1 MKKSLMAAAIVSLVL
16 TACSGGKETAAE
28 SSASQTQTSSSQTD
42 KLNIYNWSD
51 YVDPA
56 TLSAFEKNTHINVR
70 YDYYDSNEA
79 LEAKLLTGKS
89 GYDLVAPSIAN
100 VGRQIKAGAYQK
112 IDKSQ
117 IPDYANIDPDLLKM
131 METVDPGNEYAVPYF
146 WGINTLAI
154 NKQQVQKALGTDKLP
169 ENEWDLV
176 FNPEYTKKLKSC
188 GISYFDSAIE
198 QIPLALHYLGKD
210 PNSENPDDIK
220 AAVEMM
226 KKVRPDI
233 KRFTSSG
240 YIDDMA
246 AGNLC
251 VSVGYGGDLNIA
263 KTRAKEAGNG
273 VEVEVLAPKSGV
285 GIWVDSLMIPRDA
298 QNVANAHKYIN
309 HTLNPE
315 TAAKNGTYV
324 TYAPASRPAR
334 DLMDEKYTSD
344 ASIFP
349 NKELME
355 KSFIVSPKS
364 TDASKLSVRLWQ
376 GLKAG
381 R

>member
-1 MKKSLMAAAIVSLVL
+1 MKKTSMAAALIGLVL
-16 TACSGGKETAAE
+16 TACSGGQQTAAE
-28 SSASQTQTSSSQTD
+28 SSAHSSHTSSD

-56 TLSAFEKNTHINVR
+56 TLEAFEKNTHINVR

-117 IPDYANIDPDLLKM
+117 IPNYANIDADLLAM
-131 METVDPGNEYAVPYF
+131 MAKVDPGNQYAVPYF

-154 NKQQVQKALGTDKLP
+154 NKKLVQKALGTEQLP
-169 ENEWDLV
+169 ENELDLV

-210 PNSENPDDIK
+210 PNTENPDDIK
-220 AAVEMM
+220 AAVNMM

-263 KTRAKEAGNG
+263 KTRAQEAKNG
-273 VEVEVLAPKSGV
+273 VEIEVLAPKSGV

-298 QNVANAHKYIN
+298 QNTANAHKYIN
-309 HTLNPE
+309 HTLAPE
-315 TAAKNGTYV
+315 VAAQNGNFV

-334 DLMDEKYTSD
+334 ALMDEKYTGD

-349 NKELME
+349 TKELMD

-364 TDASKLSVRLWQ
+364 TDASRLSVRLWQ
-376 GLKAG
+376 SLKAG
-381 R
+381 K